1 MYFRYF
7 LCIKKNIVAYSFNIG
22 STYTTQEVN
31 SEIAHGAL
39 EAEGETCESVC
50 RYQRNILLSMI
61 QMFPHHVLMTLV
73 PLRISEQEFTLWP
86 TSCAV
91 P

>member
-1 MYFRYF
+1 MH
-7 LCIKKNIVAYSFNIG
+7 KKTLSLTVSIG

-61 QMFPHHVLMTLV
+61 QMFPHHVLMILV
-73 PLRISEQEFTLWP
+73 PLCISEQEFTLWP

-91 P
+91 S